1 MGSCEEGSSTN
12 LWQDAEV
19 SAGVPSPGPPSLPC
33 TCWSHEDIN
42 LAKRAGTPNVC
53 KGPEVAGAK
62 DDWREL
68 MKVMEAAGQ
77 REGKEAKREVVKAY
91 VWKDHGIHVNKIILT
106 SV

>member
-1 MGSCEEGSSTN
+1 M
-12 LWQDAEV
+12 
-19 SAGVPSPGPPSLPC
+19 
-33 TCWSHEDIN
+33 
-42 LAKRAGTPNVC
+42 C
-53 KGPEVAGAK
+53 KGPEVAEAK

-77 REGKEAKREVVKAY
+77 REGKEAKREAVKAC